1 MIPEGQSFPLPPFA
15 LFKWK
20 RTTNAKKNEM
30 KWTIATSLII
40 QPKIK
45 YVKNEPT

>member
-15 LFKWK
+15 LSNEKELPMQKKKK
-20 RTTNAKKNEM
+20 RS
-30 KWTIATSLII
+30 IATSLII

-45 YVKNEPT
+45 YVKNKPT